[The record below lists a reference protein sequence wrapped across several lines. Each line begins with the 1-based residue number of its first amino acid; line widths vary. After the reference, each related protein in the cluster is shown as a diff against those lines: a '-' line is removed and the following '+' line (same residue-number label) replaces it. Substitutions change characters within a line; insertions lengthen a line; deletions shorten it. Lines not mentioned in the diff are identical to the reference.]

1 MAIPAGSAFPHAER
15 DAYLEASPSKDEVR
29 TILMNR
35 VSWGA
40 VMAGVMVALVV
51 QLILN
56 MLGIGLG
63 AASFDPVANT
73 SPSATTF
80 SLMAAVWWV
89 LSGVLA
95 ALAGGYTAGRMAGQ
109 TNETAGAW
117 HGLTAWAVTTL
128 VVFYLLTTS
137 VGAIVGGAFRT
148 LGSVAGGAAQ
158 TVGSSVQTAAQVAAP
173 SLARAS
179 DPLGSIEQSIRDTSG
194 GTEPAALRDAALSAM
209 RAALT
214 GDVSKA
220 EEARERAAQAL
231 AKAQGTPIEQART
244 QVAQYEQQY
253 RQAVDQAKRQ
263 AAVAADATASAI
275 ARGALVGAF
284 ALMFGAMAGWIG
296 GRMGTLD
303 PAELA
308 RNLRGRR
315 SANGTS

>member
-15 DAYLEASPSKDEVR
+15 DAYLQASPSKDEVR
-29 TILMNR
+29 TIFINR

-63 AASFDPVANT
+63 AASFDPIANN

-80 SLMAAVWWV
+80 SLMADVW
-89 LSGVLA
+89 
-95 ALAGGYTAGRMAGQ
+95 
-109 TNETAGAW
+109 
-117 HGLTAWAVTTL
+117 
-128 VVFYLLTTS
+128 
-137 VGAIVGGAFRT
+137 
-148 LGSVAGGAAQ
+148 
-158 TVGSSVQTAAQVAAP
+158 

-179 DPLGSIEQSIRDTSG
+179 DPFGSIEQSIRDTSG
-194 GTEPAALRDAALSAM
+194 GSEPATLRDAALSAM

-214 GDVSKA
+214 GEINKA
-220 EEARERAAQAL
+220 DEARERAAQAIS
-231 AKAQGTPIEQART
+231 KAQGIAIEQARA

-253 RQAVDQAKRQ
+253 RQTVDQAKRQ
-263 AAVAADATASAI
+263 AAAAADATASAI

-284 ALMFGAMAGWIG
+284 ALIFSALAGWVG

-303 PAELA
+303 PADLA

-315 SANGTS
+315 STNGTS

>member
-1 MAIPAGSAFPHAER
+1 MAIPAGSAIPQAER
-15 DAYLEASPSKDEVR
+15 DVYLQASTSKDEVR
-29 TILMNR
+29 TIFMNR

-63 AASFDPVANT
+63 AASFDPVANN

-80 SLMAAVWWV
+80 TMMAGVWWV

-95 ALAGGYTAGRMAGQ
+95 ALAGGYTAGRLAGQ

-158 TVGSSVQTAAQVAAP
+158 TVGTSVQTAAQMAAP
-173 SLARAS
+173 SLAKAS
-179 DPLGSIEQSIRDTSG
+179 DPLGSIEQSIRDSSG

-214 GDVSKA
+214 GDVNKA
-220 EEARERAAQAL
+220 DDARERAAQAL

-284 ALMFGAMAGWIG
+284 ALMFGAIAGWVG

-303 PAELA
+303 PAELS
-308 RNLRGRR
+308 RTLRRR
-315 SANGTS
+315 RFD

>member
-1 MAIPAGSAFPHAER
+1 MAIPAGSALPHAER
-15 DAYLEASPSKDEVR
+15 DAYLQASPSKDEVR

-63 AASFDPVANT
+63 AASFDPVASN

-80 SLMAAVWWV
+80 SLMAGVWWV

-158 TVGSSVQTAAQVAAP
+158 TVGSSVQTAAQMAAP

-179 DPLGSIEQSIRDTSG
+179 DPLGSIEQSIRETSG

-253 RQAVDQAKRQ
+253 RQAVGEAKRQ

-284 ALMFGAMAGWIG
+284 ALMFGAVAGWIG

-308 RNLRGRR
+308 RNLRQRR
-315 SANGTS
+315 SAT